1 MSGTPDS
8 GIGEIFACGIQN
20 LGKVCMW
27 NPASWALESVVHL
40 ELSGIL
46 QTIEIRNPNSTDKES
61 QKSIIPRN
69 LGIHKSNTVLSY
81 LTWSDTK
88 VRKLLEAS
96 FFLISL
102 PNILSGLGHVL
113 DDH

>member
-8 GIGEIFACGIQN
+8 GVGEIFACGIQN

-27 NPASWALESVVHL
+27 NPASWALESVVDL

-61 QKSIIPRN
+61 GPPVPGIPKPQRPQQGN
-69 LGIHKSNTVLSY
+69 EN
-81 LTWSDTK
+81 
-88 VRKLLEAS
+88 
-96 FFLISL
+96 
-102 PNILSGLGHVL
+102 PGLGWITSHGAKL
-113 DDH
+113 AGRWETKH